1 MKEDKTNPFEIDFD
15 SYILQSEPE
24 KQENGKLWQTAIGL
38 QQVDG
43 LTPSKYLYE
52 TAKRNIDGEITIEEA
67 KQLIDSYYETRQGRT
82 QEDDDAEEADKVS
95 VRIREILAEK
105 TFSFMPDLLLS
116 IHKRLFTGVFFK
128 VKAGHFRD
136 YNISKREWVLDGES
150 VLYANAD
157 MIRQTLDYD
166 FSQEKAFDYSK
177 LSREETIKHLTRF
190 IANIWQIHPFGD
202 ALVPQG
208 TNVNNFH
215 SCKRRGAAYGNTRT
229 TAVFTIKYL
238 NSLGFEVN
246 NEPFEKNS
254 WYFRNALVRANYT
267 NMNKGIYMNT
277 EYLEKFFR
285 NLLLGESNELK
296 NRYCHIKYNEK
307 VAIKSQKSSD
317 KPAIKEKSS
326 DIILNYLKEN
336 DSINNST
343 AREITGLTAPAVR
356 KIFKK
361 LEAEGLIV
369 GTGENKNRTYS
380 LKR

>member
-15 SYILQSEPE
+15 SYILQSEPDQ
-24 KQENGKLWQTAIGL
+24 QENGKLWQTAIGL
-38 QQVDG
+38 QQVDW

-67 KQLIDSYYETRQGRT
+67 KQLIDSYYETRQGRIR
-82 QEDDDAEEADKVS
+82 EDDDAEEADKVS

-105 TFSFMPDLLLS
+105 TFSFTPDLLLS
-116 IHKRLFTGVFFK
+116 IHKRLFSGVFYK

-157 MIRQTLDYD
+157 MIRQTLEYD
-166 FSQEKAFDYSK
+166 FGQEKAFDYSK
-177 LSREETIKHLTRF
+177 LSREEAVKHLTRF

-238 NSLGFEVN
+238 ISLGFDVN

-296 NRYCHIKYNEK
+296 NRYCHIKYNGK
-307 VAIKSQKSSD
+307 VAINTPKSSD
-317 KPAIKEKSS
+317 KTATKEKSS
-326 DIILNYLKEN
+326 DIIVNYLKEN

-361 LEAEGLIV
+361 LEAEGLIA

>member
-1 MKEDKTNPFEIDFD
+1 MKEDKTTPFKLDFD

-24 KQENGKLWQTAIGL
+24 QQENGKLWQTAIGL

-82 QEDDDAEEADKVS
+82 EDDDAEEADKVS

-105 TFSFMPDLLLS
+105 TFSFTPDLLLS
-116 IHKRLFTGVFFK
+116 IHKRLFTGVFCR

-157 MIRQTLDYD
+157 MIRQTLEYD
-166 FSQEKAFDYSK
+166 FGQEKVFDYSK
-177 LSREETIKHLTRF
+177 LSIEESIKHLTRF

-238 NSLGFEVN
+238 NSLGFDVN
-246 NEPFEKNS
+246 SEPFEKNS

-285 NLLLGESNELK
+285 NLLLGESNELR

-317 KPAIKEKSS
+317 KTATKEKSS

-361 LEAEGLIV
+361 LEAEGLIA

>member
-1 MKEDKTNPFEIDFD
+1 MKENKTNPFELDFD

-24 KQENGKLWQTAIGL
+24 KKENGKLWQTAIGL

-52 TAKRNIDGEITIEEA
+52 TAKRNIDGEITIKEA

-82 QEDDDAEEADKVS
+82 EDEDDAEEADKVS

-105 TFSFMPDLLLS
+105 TFSFTPDLLLS
-116 IHKRLFTGVFFK
+116 IHKRLFTDVFYK
-128 VKAGHFRD
+128 VKAGRFRD

-150 VLYANAD
+150 VLYANDD
-157 MIRQTLDYD
+157 MIRQTLEYD
-166 FSQEKAFDYSK
+166 FNQEKAFDYSK
-177 LSREETIKHLTRF
+177 LSKEDTIKHLTRF
-190 IANIWQIHPFGD
+190 IANVWQIHPFGE
-202 ALVPQG
+202 
-208 TNVNNFH
+208 
-215 SCKRRGAAYGNTRT
+215 GNTRT

-296 NRYCHIKYNEK
+296 NRYCHIKYNAKTANEVTPK
-307 VAIKSQKSSD
+307 VTVNVTVKLTANQKKILEEIKKNPFATQEELAEIIGITRKSINENMKKLQSQKIIERIGAD
-317 KPAIKEKSS
+317 KNGHWEI
-326 DIILNYLKEN
+326 
-336 DSINNST
+336 
-343 AREITGLTAPAVR
+343 REV
-356 KIFKK
+356 
-361 LEAEGLIV
+361 
-369 GTGENKNRTYS
+369 
-380 LKR
+380 

>member
-1 MKEDKTNPFEIDFD
+1 MKDNKLNPFKLDLD

-82 QEDDDAEEADKVS
+82 EDEDDFEEADKVS

-105 TFSFMPDLLLS
+105 
-116 IHKRLFTGVFFK
+116 V
-128 VKAGHFRD
+128 
-136 YNISKREWVLDGES
+136 
-150 VLYANAD
+150 
-157 MIRQTLDYD
+157 
-166 FSQEKAFDYSK
+166 FDYSK
-177 LSREETIKHLTRF
+177 LSREETIKHLTSF

-317 KPAIKEKSS
+317 
-326 DIILNYLKEN
+326 IILNYLKEN
-336 DSINNST
+336 DSINNSK
-343 AREITGLTAPAVR
+343 ARKITGLTAATVR

-361 LEAEGLIV
+361 LEAEGLII
-369 GTGENKNRTYS
+369 GSGENKNRIYS

>member
-24 KQENGKLWQTAIGL
+24 QQENGKLWQTAIGL
-38 QQVDG
+38 QQVDW

-67 KQLIDSYYETRQGRT
+67 KQLIDSYYETRQGRIR
-82 QEDDDAEEADKVS
+82 EDDDAEEADKVS

-105 TFSFMPDLLLS
+105 TFSFTPDLLLS
-116 IHKRLFTGVFFK
+116 IHKRLFSGVFYK

-157 MIRQTLDYD
+157 MIRQTLEYD
-166 FSQEKAFDYSK
+166 FGQEKAFDYSK
-177 LSREETIKHLTRF
+177 LSREEAVKHLTRF

-215 SCKRRGAAYGNTRT
+215 LCKRRGAAYGNTRT

-238 NSLGFEVN
+238 ISLGFDVN

-296 NRYCHIKYNEK
+296 NRYCHIKYNGK
-307 VAIKSQKSSD
+307 VAINTPKSSD
-317 KPAIKEKSS
+317 KTATKEKSS
-326 DIILNYLKEN
+326 DIIVNYLKEN

-343 AREITGLTAPAVR
+343 AREITGLTASAVR

-361 LEAEGLIV
+361 LEAEGLIA